1 MPEPQPSQLDACPR
15 AGIRSPDTAC
25 VLALVALWLLVHVLL
40 FRYLGAW
47 VNDTG
52 KEFGVPRDLLAG
64 ALLYRDTFW
73 PYGPLPPYLNAGL
86 LAVFGSHTDV
96 LLIAARVLGLGIC
109 LTIYR
114 TTRRF
119 SGPLLALG
127 AAVAALCLSTTSSC
141 FAVPYSFATLWSCLL
156 GLIGADCMVAAL
168 LGTRPRLWLLA
179 TGTCCAL
186 ILLCKFTVALALGV
200 PAALAALLLLQRR
213 AAGAR
218 GPQTARLGACLL
230 GPSLL
235 VALPVYACFAAR
247 VRWDS
252 FALQVIGGFHSF
264 NIRHGLLYQYLWRT
278 MTFRNGA
285 GARDLAGGALV
296 WGVLVVAALG
306 PVCLVLAKRQN
317 GKWGAAG
324 CYVLFATLNMGQMN
338 CTSHVPYIFPAA
350 LVAALWGM
358 AALQTARS
366 GQWGTRGLSL
376 LRVVVLAGAMA
387 VLAARLPLVVRKPVH
402 VKTASA
408 SLRFAEN
415 PGRALAR
422 TVAVVQRESVPG
434 EPIGIFTGHDFLYQ
448 ILDRPNR
455 LGYYYTLFEP
465 FRRPWAEAR
474 FLRRFHDTEF
484 RLLVTT
490 TRESFSYAYI
500 LEIPETT
507 KRICS
512 QLLAGYEKIT
522 GPECLPYT
530 VWRKRP

>member
-1 MPEPQPSQLDACPR
+1 MPEPQPDQLDACPR
-15 AGIRSPDTAC
+15 TGIRSPDAAC
-25 VLALVALWLLVHVLL
+25 VLVLVALWVLVHVLL
-40 FRYLGAW
+40 FRHLGAW

-86 LAVFGSHTDV
+86 LAAFGSHTDI
-96 LLIAARVLGLGIC
+96 LLITARVLGLGIC
-109 LTIYR
+109 LTVYR

-119 SGPLLALG
+119 ADPLWALG
-127 AAVAALCLSTTSSC
+127 AAVAVLCLSTTSSC

-156 GLIGADCMVAAL
+156 GLMGADCMVAAL
-168 LGTRPRLWLLA
+168 LGTHSRLRLLA
-179 TGTCCAL
+179 AGSCCAL

-200 PAALAALLLLQRR
+200 PAALTALLLLRR
-213 AAGAR
+213 RTAGAAG
-218 GPQTARLGACLL
+218 PKTAALGACLL
-230 GPSLL
+230 GPPLL
-235 VALPVYACFAAR
+235 VAFPVYALFAAR

-278 MTFRNGA
+278 MTFGNGA
-285 GARDLAGGALV
+285 GPRDLAGGALV
-296 WGVLVVAALG
+296 WGVLAVAAMG
-306 PVCLVLAKRQN
+306 PVCLVLAKRRN
-317 GKWGAAG
+317 GHWGAAG
-324 CYVLFATLNMGQMN
+324 CYILFATLSMGQMN
-338 CTSHVPYIFPAA
+338 CTSHVPYVFPAA
-350 LVAALWGM
+350 LAGAFWGM
-358 AALQTARS
+358 AALQTASS
-366 GQWGTRGLSL
+366 GQRGIRGLFC
-376 LRVVVLAGAMA
+376 LRIAVLAGAVA
-387 VLAARLPLVVRKPVH
+387 VLAARLPLVLRKPVH

-422 TVAVVQRESVPG
+422 TVAVVQRESAPG
-434 EPIGIFTGHDFLYQ
+434 DPIGIFTGHDFLYQ

-474 FLRRFHDTEF
+474 FLRRFRDAEF

-490 TRESFSYAYI
+490 TRESFSYAYSV
-500 LEIPETT
+500 EIPETT

-512 QLLAGYEKIT
+512 QLFAGYDKIT